1 MHIGTKIYHFKEL
14 DSTNEFAKTLKDAD
28 EGTVVV
34 ADKQKQGKG
43 RLGRNWYSPE
53 EGLWFS
59 IILKPKDKTLPLQMI
74 IGVAVCD
81 ALKTLGIDANL
92 KWPNDVII
100 GTKKIA
106 GILAEV
112 QSRLLSGRDDAMI
125 LGIGLNLNIQ
135 EFPKEIKETASSL
148 FLETGQVFDKQE
160 ILELLFNKIEQKY
173 RELEQ
178 GKIQEL
184 LNEWRNYSI
193 TLGKPVE
200 IKTPTEILQGKAMDI
215 DKNGVLLLELPSGSI
230 RKIFAGEC
238 SIIKSCP

>member
-1 MHIGTKIYHFKEL
+1 MHIGTKIYSFKEL
-14 DSTNEFAKTLKDAD
+14 DSTNEFSKTLTNAD
-28 EGTVVV
+28 EGTVVI
-34 ADKQKQGKG
+34 ADRQKQGKG

-81 ALKTLGIDANL
+81 VLKTLGMNANL
-92 KWPNDVII
+92 KWPNDVLI
-100 GTKKIA
+100 GTKKIV
-106 GILAEV
+106 GILAENK
-112 QSRLLSGRDDAMI
+112 DDTMI

-135 EFPKEIKETASSL
+135 EFPEEIKNTASSL
-148 FLETGQVFDKQE
+148 FLETGHMFDKKE
-160 ILELLFNKIEQKY
+160 TLELLFNKIEQKY

-184 LNEWRNYSI
+184 LNEWRNYSV
-193 TLGKPVE
+193 TLGKLVE
-200 IKTPTEILQGKAMDI
+200 IKMPNEILQGKAVDI

-238 SIIKSCP
+238 SIIK